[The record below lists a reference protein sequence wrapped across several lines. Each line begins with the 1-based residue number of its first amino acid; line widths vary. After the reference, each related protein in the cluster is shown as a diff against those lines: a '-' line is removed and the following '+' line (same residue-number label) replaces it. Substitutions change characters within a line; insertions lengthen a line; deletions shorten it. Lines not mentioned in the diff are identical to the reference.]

1 MIPTRRRRT
10 AIALCASS
18 LWLAVPG
25 TAAAESYTVA
35 QRTIEVETPSAY
47 CRLDRNRTAENE
59 LFRVIEEVNAGLNR
73 VLSVFVDCDEL
84 AQWRHGAMVTI
95 ERHGQVLT
103 PAEEVAYAGLPRRIF
118 LDELQKVMGSAFASG
133 LEQGRDRMAAV
144 LPKLKLGEVRSLGL
158 LATDDLALY
167 AGMAEHLASND
178 GNRVIAGIVAMTLVN
193 QVPVSV
199 NLYRTYEGPESIDA
213 LLVEQR
219 QFLRTLTAGNETLD
233 SQRHPAGRTQ
243 ALKGG

>member
-1 MIPTRRRRT
+1 MIPVRRHRT

-18 LWLAVPG
+18 LWLGVPG

-35 QRTIEVETPSAY
+35 QRTLEVETPSAY
-47 CRLDRNRTAENE
+47 CRLDRNRTAEDE
-59 LFRVIEEVNAGLNR
+59 LFRVIEKVNAGLNR
-73 VLSVFVDCDEL
+73 VLSVFVDCNEL
-84 AQWRHGAMVTI
+84 AQWRQGAMATI
-95 ERHGQVLT
+95 ERYGQVLT
-103 PAEEVAYAGLPRRIF
+103 PAQEIAYAGLPRRIF
-118 LDELQKVMGSAFASG
+118 LEELEKVMGSAFASG

-167 AGMAEHLASND
+167 AGMAELLASTE

-193 QVPVSV
+193 EVPVSV

-213 LLVEQR
+213 LLVEQQ
-219 QFLRTLTAGNETLD
+219 QFLRDLMAGNGTLE
-233 SQRHPAGRTQ
+233 SRQLPSGRAQ